1 MTFLNL
7 PDTGTSVLGG
17 DGGVVAYA
25 YQKYPGSTKVIGEE
39 QGLTAFASW
48 APPLGCQDT
57 PLCPCEISWV
67 ADA

>member
-39 QGLTAFASW
+39 QGLTAFAS
-48 APPLGCQDT
+48 
-57 PLCPCEISWV
+57 
-67 ADA
+67 

>member
-1 MTFLNL
+1 MLDLIISTTSGLPCKMTFLNL

-39 QGLTAFASW
+39 QGLTAFAS
-48 APPLGCQDT
+48 
-57 PLCPCEISWV
+57 
-67 ADA
+67 